1 MKESGSL
8 ESFIYMDKSVI
19 ETVIAMIFLT
29 LNLIKIQDWAPA
41 IVAVH
46 IPGIVVVQIGSP
58 IVAAIHTPK

>member
-19 ETVIAMIFLT
+19 ETLIAMIFLT
-29 LNLIKIQDWAPA
+29 LNLIKIQDGAPA
-41 IVAVH
+41 IVAVR
-46 IPGIVVVQIGSP
+46 IPRIVAVQVGGT